1 MRQYNTLI
9 TALLIGK
16 GNYHVGDSTIIMY
29 LLDIWIR
36 KENVNL
42 RVILPQVIINF
53 DCGPARSKNNDVTK
67 MRAIIIVLKVCPD
80 KIDLP
85 NCEMTRV

>member
-53 DCGPARSKNNDVTK
+53 DCGPARSKNNYVTK
-67 MRAIIIVLKVCPD
+67 NRRNYHRFKS
-80 KIDLP
+80 LP
-85 NCEMTRV
+85 GQNRSAKL